1 MTDKKKHV
9 SLYIKVAHM
18 RNAKIQQKQQY
29 RHIIYIS
36 EKQRNRK
43 LQNVAYDNMRGGAA
57 GLNCFR

>member
-1 MTDKKKHV
+1 
-9 SLYIKVAHM
+9 M

-43 LQNVAYDNMRGGAA
+43 LQNVTYGNMRGGAA